1 MKQSDSLP
9 NQNKASGNMNH
20 SENKENYFSAL
31 KSEDY
36 SGTFPEIENWLYKTN
51 IQIENQ
57 SKERKLRKMKKY
69 FLANKLRLVYPIIF
83 LAVLI
88 AACSM
93 PVTQTETAGSMMTWT
108 VAKDNTEAQNK
119 IILLPWLKNAN
130 LTSNENVDNGK
141 AEMLYM
147 AVLPNTSQEQINSYR
162 KELESIGGIT
172 SLKINPI
179 NYDVKRPLYSAAL
192 NNFFRIDVDGSTMN
206 DKELEEQVVK
216 KFKDAGMDNCP
227 QINFTTDANGK
238 RTIKMKVDE
247 QSGAKN
253 FELNVKDGNNEEKLK
268 VISKT
273 SSDFSKFK
281 GKSDDE
287 IRKMVREDL
296 ENPNLKD
303 SEIKITRGDNGDVK
317 IKVEAER
324 QEVKPGKDK

>member
-1 MKQSDSLP
+1 MKQSSSLP

-20 SENKENYFSAL
+20 SENKDNYFSAL

-36 SGTFPEIENWLYKTN
+36 SGTFPETENWIYKTN
-51 IQIENQ
+51 IKLEEGR
-57 SKERKLRKMKKY
+57 KERKLRKMKKY

-93 PVTQTETAGSMMTWT
+93 PITQTETAGNIMTWT

-119 IILLPWLKNAN
+119 IILLPWLKNSN
-130 LTSNENVDNGK
+130 LTFNENVNNGK
-141 AEMLYM
+141 EEMLYT

-172 SLKINPI
+172 SLKINPV

-192 NNFFRIDVDGSTMN
+192 NDFFKVDVDGSTLN

-216 KFKDAGMDNCP
+216 KFKEAGMDNCP
-227 QINFTTDANGK
+227 EITFTTDANGK
-238 RTIKMKVDE
+238 RTVKMKVDE
-247 QSGAKN
+247 QSGPKN
-253 FELNVKDGNNEEKLK
+253 FELNVKDGNNEE
-268 VISKT
+268 VIKSIGKK
-273 SSDFSKFK
+273 SSGEEFK
-281 GKSDDE
+281 GKTDDE
-287 IRKMVREDL
+287 IRKLVREDL

-317 IKVEAER
+317 IKVEAE
-324 QEVKPGKDK
+324 QENVKPRKDK